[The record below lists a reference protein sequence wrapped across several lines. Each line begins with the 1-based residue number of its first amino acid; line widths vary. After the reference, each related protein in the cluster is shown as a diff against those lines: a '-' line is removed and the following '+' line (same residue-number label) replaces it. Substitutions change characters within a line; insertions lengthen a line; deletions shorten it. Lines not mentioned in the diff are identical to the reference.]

1 MIRTRVQIDGVD
13 KTGKDMLVKYIT
25 RMSNHKYVIQARG
38 IVSQIAYS
46 KIYGRDYEYDLDNYE
61 NDVIV
66 LLTGDIEDLKIRH
79 KITNE
84 PKIDIERDLKVFG
97 EVAEELSKRGLTV
110 YQANTS
116 HLTPYEVAEKVIA
129 AVEKKERKLCLKSKI
144 KELS

>member
-13 KTGKDMLVKYIT
+13 KTGKDTLVKYIT

-46 KIYGRDYEYDLDNYE
+46 KIYGRNYKYDLRNYE
-61 NDVIV
+61 NDVII

-97 EVAEELSKRGLTV
+97 EVAEDLYRKGLTV

-116 HLTPYEVAEKVIA
+116 QLTPYEIAQRVIK
-129 AVEKKERKLCLKSKI
+129 AVENKERKLCLKSMT
-144 KELS
+144 KE

>member
-13 KTGKDMLVKYIT
+13 KTGKDMLVQYIT

-46 KIYGRDYEYDLDNYE
+46 KIYGRNYEYDLRNYE

-97 EVAEELSKRGLTV
+97 EVAEDLSKRGITV

-116 HLTPYEVAEKVIA
+116 HLTPYEVAQKVIE
-129 AVEKKERKLCLKSKI
+129 AVEKKERKLCLKSLI
-144 KELS
+144 RE

>member
-46 KIYGRDYEYDLDNYE
+46 KIYGRKYDYDLRNYE

-66 LLTGDIEDLKIRH
+66 LLTGDIEDLEIRH

-97 EVAEELSKRGLTV
+97 EVAEDLCRKGLTV

-116 HLTPYEVAEKVIA
+116 HLTPYELAKMVIK
-129 AVEKKERKLCLKSKI
+129 AVEKKERKLCFKSMI
-144 KELS
+144 KE

>member
-38 IVSQIAYS
+38 LVSQIAYS
-46 KIYGRDYEYDLDNYE
+46 KIYGRNYEYDLRDYK
-61 NDVIV
+61 NDVII

-97 EVAEELSKRGLTV
+97 EVAEDLSKKGLTV

-116 HLTPYEVAEKVIA
+116 HLTPYEVAQKVIE
-129 AVEKKERKLCLKSKI
+129 AVEKKERKLCLKSLI
-144 KELS
+144 KE